1 MTAGNDQSG
10 SDETTTNRPDVL
22 GDEVFSAMDHRHRR
36 YALYVLLEYD
46 SVSLSEL
53 ANVVASWIHATE
65 YGMVERDE
73 RDRVLTMLA
82 HQHLP
87 SMEAANLLTFDRNGD
102 GRIVCETWPQAVLE
116 FVQLSH
122 DAETTHAG

>member
-10 SDETTTNRPDVL
+10 SDETSTNRPDTL
-22 GDEVFSAMDHRHRR
+22 GDEVFSVMSHRHRR
-36 YALYVLLEYD
+36 YALYFLLEYD

-53 ANVVASWIHATE
+53 ANVIASWTHTAE

-73 RDRVLTMLA
+73 RDRIRTMLV

-87 SMEAANLLTFDRNGD
+87 SMEAADLLTFDQNGD
-102 GRIVCETWPQAVLE
+102 GRIVCETWPQAVIE
-116 FVQLSH
+116 FVRLSH
-122 DAETTHAG
+122 DAETTNAE